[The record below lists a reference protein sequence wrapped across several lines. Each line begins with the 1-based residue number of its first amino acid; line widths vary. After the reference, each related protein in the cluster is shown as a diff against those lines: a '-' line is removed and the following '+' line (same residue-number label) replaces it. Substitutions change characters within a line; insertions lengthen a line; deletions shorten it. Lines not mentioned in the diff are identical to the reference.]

1 MRPLRVY
8 VDTSVFGGL
17 FDPEFD
23 VDTRVFFDAVN
34 AGRFHL
40 VVSDQVTKEIDRSP
54 QRVRNFFGSYFPQM
68 DLLKDSTEVQQLADS
83 YLRDKILTPKSWT
96 DASHVAY
103 ATIHSCV
110 GLVSWNYRHIVHEDK
125 CMLFNVVN
133 ASQGYPP
140 LFIADP
146 REILNHGQER

>member
-1 MRPLRVY
+1 
-8 VDTSVFGGL
+8 
-17 FDPEFD
+17 
-23 VDTRVFFDAVN
+23 
-34 AGRFHL
+34 
-40 VVSDQVTKEIDRSP
+40 
-54 QRVRNFFGSYFPQM
+54 M
-68 DLLKDSTEVQQLADS
+68 DLLKDSAEVQRLAGS

-103 ATIHSCV
+103 AAIHSCA

-133 ASQGYPP
+133 VSQGYPP

-146 REILNHGQER
+146 KEILNHGQER